1 MAMTRTL
8 HPGHSHRHLK
18 RAVSI
23 LGVVLFVGVLALVLR
38 TLSAG
43 GSFAEVRPGYMG
55 RCTPAASLAVR
66 DIVVDAKTGLAFLAV
81 AGQKPAVE
89 DGIYLA
95 DPAHPKAPP
104 QRLAGV
110 PQGFRPTA
118 LSLWRDRS
126 GSLVLFAASPGHVSG
141 SVDIFSVH
149 LGAHPQ
155 LMETA
160 DIGSSL
166 FAHVRA
172 LAALD
177 GSRFYAVDA
186 PHVAGDF
193 FSLLGSYLTP
203 AKGRIIFYDGQ
214 MPHIVAKGLRAPR
227 GLALA
232 ADRSRLY
239 VGLAV
244 SHVLA
249 SYKIESFLGHL
260 TLADRYALPLA
271 PGALTVDGAHALLI
285 AGDPKL
291 FDRAR
296 FEHDPSHPSP
306 SAVIRVELS
315 DGLPHGVSQIYANLG
330 HPIAAAGVAAE
341 AGGHLLIGSALAS
354 RLISCTP
361 S

>member
-1 MAMTRTL
+1 MAMTRAAAAT
-8 HPGHSHRHLK
+8 HSHRHLK
-18 RAVSI
+18 RVLSI
-23 LGVVLFVGVLALVLR
+23 LGVVLLVGALALILR

-43 GSFAEVRPGYMG
+43 GSFTQVRPGYLG
-55 RCTPAASLAVR
+55 RCALAARLAVR
-66 DIVVDAKTGLAFLAV
+66 DITVDAKTGLAFLAV
-81 AGQKPAVE
+81 AAPKPVAE

-95 DPAHPKAPP
+95 DPSHPQAPP
-104 QRLAGV
+104 QRLGGV
-110 PQGFRPTA
+110 PPGFRATA
-118 LSLWRDRS
+118 LSLWR
-126 GSLVLFAASPGHVSG
+126 GQNGELMLFAASPGPISG
-141 SVDIFSVH
+141 SIDIFSVH
-149 LGAHPQ
+149 LGAHPR
-155 LMETA
+155 LIETA

-172 LAALD
+172 LVALNA
-177 GSRFYAVDA
+177 GRFYAVDA
-186 PHVAGDF
+186 PHVADDF

-214 MPHIVAKGLRAPR
+214 IAHVVAKDLRAPR

-232 ADRSRLY
+232 PDGSKLY

-244 SHVLA
+244 SRVLA
-249 SYKIESFLGHL
+249 SYKIEPFLGRL
-260 TLADRYALPLA
+260 TLVDRYPLPLA
-271 PGALTVDGAHALLI
+271 PGAFTLDGKHALLI

-306 SAVIRVELS
+306 SAVVRVELS
-315 DGLPHGVSQIYANLG
+315 GGLPHGVSQIYADLG
-330 HPIAAAGVAAE
+330 RPISAAGVAVK

-361 S
+361 T